1 MSAIRLSSNE
11 MRNILKNVEKQSI
24 TDKNDNDIM
33 ISKQKEIKMKNKLT
47 DLNNHLFEQL
57 ERLNDEDLSEEQLEK
72 EIKRSKAIT
81 SIATNIINNGNLILN
96 SMKFVEDNGL
106 AVDKDIDPT
115 KLIGM

>member
-1 MSAIRLSSNE
+1 MSAIKLSSNE
-11 MRNILKNVEKQSI
+11 MRSILKNVEKQSI
-24 TDKNDNDIM
+24 TNNKEN
-33 ISKQKEIKMKNKLT
+33 QEIKMKNKLT

-106 AVDKDIDPT
+106 AVHKDIDPT